1 MTATPEAAEG
11 NANSQRTSASPPAE
25 SPDEVPHARGPRVVG
40 VEDLGLQDGKGV
52 EMNLGEEG
60 VGDAAADQDANES
73 STEAL
78 TTELS
83 SSVTAS
89 GTADQ
94 DGDIVLEDPE
104 AEGAGKSGDTTTA
117 ALQTG
122 DEKAESVN
130 EAKEASDSEKKE

>member
-1 MTATPEAAEG
+1 M
-11 NANSQRTSASPPAE
+11 
-25 SPDEVPHARGPRVVG
+25 VG

-60 VGDAAADQDANES
+60 VKDAAADQDASES

-94 DGDIVLEDPE
+94 DGDIVLEDSEPKE
-104 AEGAGKSGDTTTA
+104 ADKSGATTA
-117 ALQTG
+117 AAPQTG
-122 DEKAESVN
+122 DEMADSVG
-130 EAKEASDSEKKE
+130 